1 MQTFTFKGEDSMVSS
16 RRKKI
21 TVASLVTGVMLGT
34 AGLGWF
40 WSQHTQKVEM
50 KDGAILH
57 AWCWSFDTIKDNLPA
72 IKKAGYTSIQ
82 TSPINQ
88 VVEGE
93 NGSKALTNW
102 YYHYQPTDYTIGNYQ
117 LGTEADFKALTKEA
131 DKYGLHIIVDAV
143 VNHTTSDVAAV
154 SPKIKALGKWTHGNE
169 GIKDFGDRYQLTQK
183 SLLGLYD
190 LNTQNKAVQEY
201 LLAYL
206 KRAVADGADGFRY
219 DAAKHIELP
228 KEYGSDFWSVI
239 LNNGA
244 QFQYGEILQG
254 STSKEADY
262 AKLMGVTASDYGE
275 FIRNS
280 LRQEEAYAEDLMDF
294 QAPGVPEDRL
304 VTWVE
309 THDTYANDNGES
321 TNLTDQD
328 IILGWSLIASRKE
341 GAPLF
346 YSRPVGG
353 GGQNDRFPGQS
364 EIGDAGSDLFKNK
377 TIVAINHF
385 RNTINGRDEYLHN
398 IGDDQGLVMIERGG
412 KGAIITNL
420 ASENKTFS
428 TSTKLADGSYKD
440 AVSGKVY
447 KVSGKTLKGKL
458 PKKSVLVLLPA

>member
-1 MQTFTFKGEDSMVSS
+1 MVSS

-93 NGSKALTNW
+93 DGSKALTNW

-280 LRQEEAYAEDLMDF
+280 LRQEEVYAEDLMDF

-385 RNTINGRDEYLHN
+385 RNTMNGRDEYLHN
-398 IGDDQGLVMIERGG
+398 ISDDQGLVMIERGG

>member
-1 MQTFTFKGEDSMVSS
+1 MVSS

-93 NGSKALTNW
+93 DGSKALTNW

-254 STSKEADY
+254 STSKEANY

-280 LRQEEAYAEDLMDF
+280 LRQEEVYAEDLMDF

-385 RNTINGRDEYLHN
+385 RNTMNGRDEYLHN
-398 IGDDQGLVMIERGG
+398 ISDDQGLVMIERGG

>member
-1 MQTFTFKGEDSMVSS
+1 MVSS

-385 RNTINGRDEYLHN
+385 RNTMNGRDEYLHN
-398 IGDDQGLVMIERGG
+398 IGDDQGLVMVERGG

-440 AVSGKVY
+440 AVSGKIY
-447 KVSGKTLKGKL
+447 KVSGKILKGKL
-458 PKKSVLVLLPA
+458 PKKSVLCCFQHK

>member
-1 MQTFTFKGEDSMVSS
+1 MQTFTLKGEDSMVSS

-21 TVASLVTGVMLGT
+21 TVASLVIGVMLGT

-117 LGTEADFKALTKEA
+117 LGTEADFKALTEEA

-280 LRQEEAYAEDLMDF
+280 LRQEEAYAEDLIDF

-328 IILGWSLIASRKE
+328 ITLGWSLIASRKE

-385 RNTINGRDEYLHN
+385 RNTMNGRDEYLHN

-440 AVSGKVY
+440 TVSGKVY

>member
-1 MQTFTFKGEDSMVSS
+1 MQTFTFEGEDSMVSS

-93 NGSKALTNW
+93 DGSKALTNW

-280 LRQEEAYAEDLMDF
+280 LRQEEVYAEDLMDF

-385 RNTINGRDEYLHN
+385 RNTMNGRDEYLHN
-398 IGDDQGLVMIERGG
+398 ISDDQGLVMIERGG

>member
-1 MQTFTFKGEDSMVSS
+1 MVNSK
-16 RRKKI
+16 RRRI
-21 TVASLVTGVMLGT
+21 TVASLVTGVMLGV
-34 AGLGWF
+34 AGLGWL
-40 WSQHTQKVEM
+40 WSQRTQQVEM

-57 AWCWSFDTIKDNLPA
+57 AWCWSFNTIKDNLPA

-88 VVEGE
+88 VIEGE
-93 NGSKALTNW
+93 HGSKVLTNW

-117 LGTEADFKALTKEA
+117 LGTEAEFKALTKEA

-143 VNHTTSDVAAV
+143 VNHTTSEVAAV
-154 SPKIKALGKWTHGNE
+154 SPKIKSLGEWTHGNE

-328 IILGWSLIASRKE
+328 ITLGWSLIASRKE

-377 TIVAINHF
+377 SIVAINHF
-385 RNTINGRDEYLHN
+385 RNTMNGREEYLHN

-440 AVSGKVY
+440 AVSGKIY
-447 KVSGKTLKGKL
+447 EVSGKTLKGKL

>member
-1 MQTFTFKGEDSMVSS
+1 MQTFTLKGEDSMVNSK
-16 RRKKI
+16 RRKI
-21 TVASLVTGVMLGT
+21 TVASLVIGVMLGV
-34 AGLGWF
+34 AGLGWL
-40 WSQHTQKVEM
+40 WSQRTQQVEM

-57 AWCWSFDTIKDNLPA
+57 AWCWSFNTIKDNLPA

-88 VVEGE
+88 VIEGE
-93 NGSKALTNW
+93 HGSKVLTNW

-117 LGTEADFKALTKEA
+117 LGTEAEFKALTKEA

-143 VNHTTSDVAAV
+143 VNHTTSEVAAV
-154 SPKIKALGKWTHGNE
+154 SPKIKSLGEWTHGNE

-328 IILGWSLIASRKE
+328 ITLGWSLIASRKE

-385 RNTINGRDEYLHN
+385 RNTMNGREEYLHN

-440 AVSGKVY
+440 AVSGKIY

>member
-93 NGSKALTNW
+93 DGSKALTNW

-280 LRQEEAYAEDLMDF
+280 LRQEEVYAEDLMDF

-385 RNTINGRDEYLHN
+385 RNTMNGRDEYLHN
-398 IGDDQGLVMIERGG
+398 ISDDQGLVMIERGG

>member
-1 MQTFTFKGEDSMVSS
+1 MVSS

-21 TVASLVTGVMLGT
+21 TVTSLVTGVMLGT

-93 NGSKALTNW
+93 DGSKALTNW

-280 LRQEEAYAEDLMDF
+280 LRQEEVYAEDLMDF

-385 RNTINGRDEYLHN
+385 RNTMNGRDEYLHN
-398 IGDDQGLVMIERGG
+398 ISDDQGLVMIERGG

>member
-1 MQTFTFKGEDSMVSS
+1 MQTFTLKGEDSMVSS

-117 LGTEADFKALTKEA
+117 LGTEADFKALTEEA

-280 LRQEEAYAEDLMDF
+280 LRQEEAYAEDLIDF

-328 IILGWSLIASRKE
+328 ITLGWSLIASRKE

-385 RNTINGRDEYLHN
+385 RNTMNGRDEYLHN

-440 AVSGKVY
+440 TVSGKVY

>member
-1 MQTFTFKGEDSMVSS
+1 MVSS

-117 LGTEADFKALTKEA
+117 LGTEADFKALTEEA

-280 LRQEEAYAEDLMDF
+280 LRQEEAYAEDLVDF

-328 IILGWSLIASRKE
+328 ITLGWSLIASRKE

-385 RNTINGRDEYLHN
+385 RNTMNGRDEYLHN

-440 AVSGKVY
+440 TVSGKIY

>member
-1 MQTFTFKGEDSMVSS
+1 MVNSK
-16 RRKKI
+16 RRKI
-21 TVASLVTGVMLGT
+21 TVASLVTGVMLGV
-34 AGLGWF
+34 AGLGWL
-40 WSQHTQKVEM
+40 WSQRTQQVEM

-57 AWCWSFDTIKDNLPA
+57 AWCWSFNTIKDNLPA

-88 VVEGE
+88 VIEGE
-93 NGSKALTNW
+93 HGSKVLTNW

-117 LGTEADFKALTKEA
+117 LGTEAEFKALTKEA

-143 VNHTTSDVAAV
+143 VNHTTSEVAAV
-154 SPKIKALGKWTHGNE
+154 SPKIKSLGEWTHGNE

-328 IILGWSLIASRKE
+328 ITLGWSLIASRKE

-385 RNTINGRDEYLHN
+385 RNTMNGREEYLHN

-440 AVSGKVY
+440 AVSGKIY

>member
-1 MQTFTFKGEDSMVSS
+1 MVAQKTKGLFTKLSIAGLIFGLSN
-16 RRKKI
+16 
-21 TVASLVTGVMLGT
+21 TSLVPLI
-34 AGLGWF
+34 
-40 WSQHTQKVEM
+40 STQVVSAESNQIAM

-57 AWCWSFDTIKDNLPA
+57 AWCWSFNTIKQNMKA
-72 IKKAGYTSIQ
+72 IKDAGYTSIQ
-82 TSPINQ
+82 TSPINA
-88 VVEGE
+88 VIPGD
-93 NGSKALTNW
+93 NGSKDLKNW
-102 YYHYQPTDYTIGNYQ
+102 YFHYQPTDYTIGNYQ
-117 LGTEADFKALTKEA
+117 LGTEDEFKVMAAEA
-131 DKYGLHIIVDAV
+131 DKYGINIIVDAV
-143 VNHTTSDVAAV
+143 LNHTTSEFDAI
-154 SPKIKALGKWTHGNE
+154 SPNIKTKDNWTHGNDK
-169 GIKDFGDRYQLTQK
+169 IQDFNDRYQLTQK

-201 LLAYL
+201 LLNYL
-206 KRAVADGADGFRY
+206 KQAVADGADGFRF

-228 KEYGSDFWSVI
+228 SDNGFGSDFWPTI

-244 QFQYGEILQG
+244 KFQYGEVMQG
-254 STSKEADY
+254 GASDEAGY
-262 AKLMGVTASDYGE
+262 GQLMGVTASRYGE
-275 FIRNS
+275 LIREVLKNRFVKDANLINYKVDGVS
-280 LRQEEAYAEDLMDF
+280 EDK
-294 QAPGVPEDRL
+294 L

-328 IILGWSLIASRKE
+328 ITLGWSLIASRKE

-385 RNTINGRDEYLHN
+385 RNTMNGRDEYLHN

-440 AVSGKVY
+440 TVSGKIY

>member
-1 MQTFTFKGEDSMVSS
+1 MVAQKTKGLFTKLSIAGLIFGLSN
-16 RRKKI
+16 
-21 TVASLVTGVMLGT
+21 TSLVPLI
-34 AGLGWF
+34 
-40 WSQHTQKVEM
+40 STQVVSAESNQIAM

-57 AWCWSFDTIKDNLPA
+57 AWCWSFNTIKQNMKA
-72 IKKAGYTSIQ
+72 IKDADYTSIQ
-82 TSPINQ
+82 TSPINA
-88 VVEGE
+88 VISGD
-93 NGSKALTNW
+93 NGSKDLKNW
-102 YYHYQPTDYTIGNYQ
+102 YFHYQPTDYTIGNYQ
-117 LGTEADFKALTKEA
+117 LGTEDEFKAMAAEA
-131 DKYGLHIIVDAV
+131 DKYGINIIVDAV
-143 VNHTTSDVAAV
+143 LNHTTTDINAV
-154 SPKIKALGKWTHGNE
+154 SEKIKAIPDWTHGNQ
-169 GIKDFGDRYQLTQK
+169 GITNDYDRYQVTQHA
-183 SLLGLYD
+183 LLGLYD

-201 LLAYL
+201 LLNYL
-206 KRAVADGADGFRY
+206 KQAVADGADGFRF
-219 DAAKHIELP
+219 DAAKYIELP
-228 KEYGSDFWSVI
+228 GEFNSDFWTNI
-239 LNNGA
+239 LANSGA

-385 RNTINGRDEYLHN
+385 RNTMNGRDEYLHN
-398 IGDDQGLVMIERGG
+398 IGDDQGLVMVERGG

-440 AVSGKVY
+440 AVSGKIY
-447 KVSGKTLKGKL
+447 KVSGKILKGKL

>member
-1 MQTFTFKGEDSMVSS
+1 MQTFTLKGEDSMVNSK
-16 RRKKI
+16 RRKI
-21 TVASLVTGVMLGT
+21 TVASLVIGVMLGV
-34 AGLGWF
+34 AGLGWL
-40 WSQHTQKVEM
+40 WSQRTQQVEM

-57 AWCWSFDTIKDNLPA
+57 AWCWSFNTIKDNLPA

-88 VVEGE
+88 VIEGE
-93 NGSKALTNW
+93 HGSKVLTNW
-102 YYHYQPTDYTIGNYQ
+102 YYHYQPTGYTIGNYQ
-117 LGTEADFKALTKEA
+117 LGTEAEFKALTKEA

-143 VNHTTSDVAAV
+143 VNHTTSEVAAV
-154 SPKIKALGKWTHGNE
+154 SPKIKSLGEWTHGNE

-294 QAPGVPEDRL
+294 QASGVPEDRL

-328 IILGWSLIASRKE
+328 ITLGWSLIASRKE

-385 RNTINGRDEYLHN
+385 RNTMNGREEYLHN

-440 AVSGKVY
+440 AVSGKIY

>member
-1 MQTFTFKGEDSMVSS
+1 MVSS

-117 LGTEADFKALTKEA
+117 LGTEADFKALTEEA

-206 KRAVADGADGFRY
+206 KRAVADGANGFRY
-219 DAAKHIELP
+219 DAAKHIGLP

-239 LNNGA
+239 LNNGV

-294 QAPGVPEDRL
+294 QAPGVLEDRL

-385 RNTINGRDEYLHN
+385 RNTMNGRDEYLHN

-440 AVSGKVY
+440 TVSGKIY
-447 KVSGKTLKGKL
+447 KVSGKTLKDKL

>member
-1 MQTFTFKGEDSMVSS
+1 MVNSK
-16 RRKKI
+16 RRKI
-21 TVASLVTGVMLGT
+21 TVASLVIGVMLGV
-34 AGLGWF
+34 AGLGWL
-40 WSQHTQKVEM
+40 WSQRTQQVEM

-57 AWCWSFDTIKDNLPA
+57 AWCWSFNTIKDNLPA

-88 VVEGE
+88 VIEGE
-93 NGSKALTNW
+93 HGSKVLTNW

-117 LGTEADFKALTKEA
+117 LGTEAEFKALTKEA

-143 VNHTTSDVAAV
+143 VNHTTSEVAAV
-154 SPKIKALGKWTHGNE
+154 SPKIKSLGEWTHGNE

-294 QAPGVPEDRL
+294 HAPGVPEDRL

-328 IILGWSLIASRKE
+328 ITLGWSLIASRKE

-385 RNTINGRDEYLHN
+385 RNTMNGREEYLHN

-440 AVSGKVY
+440 AVSGKIY

>member
-1 MQTFTFKGEDSMVSS
+1 MVNSK
-16 RRKKI
+16 RRKI
-21 TVASLVTGVMLGT
+21 TVTSLVTGVMLGV
-34 AGLGWF
+34 AGLGWL
-40 WSQHTQKVEM
+40 WSQRTQQVEM

-57 AWCWSFDTIKDNLPA
+57 AWCWSFNTIKDNLPA

-88 VVEGE
+88 VIEGE
-93 NGSKALTNW
+93 HGSKVLTNW

-117 LGTEADFKALTKEA
+117 LGTEAEFKALTKEA

-143 VNHTTSDVAAV
+143 VNHTTSEVAAV
-154 SPKIKALGKWTHGNE
+154 SPKIKSLGEWTHGNE

-328 IILGWSLIASRKE
+328 ITLGWSLIASRKE

-385 RNTINGRDEYLHN
+385 RNTMNGREEYLHN
-398 IGDDQGLVMIERGG
+398 IDDDQGLVMIERGG

-440 AVSGKVY
+440 AVSGKIY